1 MKFEIVRE
9 DCRKFSKNVITL
21 PTRKTDNSAGYDLY
35 SNENAWMYPAHEM
48 HVFWTDVKAELD
60 DDLYLQVSVRSS
72 LAAKG
77 LCLAN
82 GIGII
87 DSDYYSNESN
97 DGNIGIM
104 LVNIGNKPIQIQQGD
119 RIAQGIIL
127 AYHTMEEKPIKKKN
141 VRIGGLGST
150 GQ

>member
-1 MKFEIVRE
+1 MKFEIVRS
-9 DCRKFSKNVITL
+9 DCRKFSKSEITL
-21 PTRKTDNSAGYDLY
+21 PTRKTENSAGYDLY

-60 DDLYLQVSVRSS
+60 DDLFLQISVRSS

-104 LVNIGNKPIQIQQGD
+104 LVNIGNKPIQIQKGD

-127 AYHTMEEKPIKKKN
+127 AYHVMDDDNTDKK
-141 VRIGGLGST
+141 RLGGLGST